1 MDPWIVHIVHCSWE
15 KSNISTIKK
24 KKKTPAKTQTCVW
37 EAQNALPKRT
47 IIGDFNEVLSV
58 NEKEGGVDRLSRQI
72 EKFRCC
78 LESTGLRDLVYM
90 GCSKKGLWLY

>member
-1 MDPWIVHIVHCSWE
+1 MNYGGEIGKWNLMGFYGNLETHRRDDLWALLERLGKQDDSPWVC
-15 KSNISTIKK
+15 
-24 KKKTPAKTQTCVW
+24 
-37 EAQNALPKRT
+37 
-47 IIGDFNEVLSV
+47 IGDFNEVLSV

-90 GCSKKGLWLY
+90 GYSKKGLWLY